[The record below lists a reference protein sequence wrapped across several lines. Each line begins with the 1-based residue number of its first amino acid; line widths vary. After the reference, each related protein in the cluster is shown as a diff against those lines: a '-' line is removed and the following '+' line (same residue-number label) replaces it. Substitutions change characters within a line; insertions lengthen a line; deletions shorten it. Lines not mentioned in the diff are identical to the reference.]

1 MDRLAEKYQVS
12 KTPIREALNA
22 LQHEGLVEIIPRVG
36 YFISQM
42 TIKDVQDIFDLRL
55 IIEGAS
61 AERAAQNITEEEL
74 LYLEKMHSSYV
85 SGDID
90 SYWQYLE
97 ENREF
102 HRKVALAT
110 RNKQLADVVGR
121 LLDQMQRLIFL
132 RLDLRDCTDE
142 MVKEHRQ
149 LVVALRK
156 RDGALAKEVMMK
168 SIENARKAVLE
179 AIMQG
184 ARLPIQLSK

>member
-1 MDRLAEKYQVS
+1 MWRQLSNRK
-12 KTPIREALNA
+12 N
-22 LQHEGLVEIIPRVG
+22 RV
-36 YFISQM
+36 
-42 TIKDVQDIFDLRL
+42 
-55 IIEGAS
+55 
-61 AERAAQNITEEEL
+61 
-74 LYLEKMHSSYV
+74 MHP
-85 SGDID
+85 
-90 SYWQYLE
+90 
-97 ENREF
+97 
-102 HRKVALAT
+102 
-110 RNKQLADVVGR
+110 QLADVVGR